1 MDEAYL
7 STYANPPPPP
17 MEYLK
22 SIKWF
27 SNLSQDADNILR
39 RGCQKYFLI
48 IAAAVVD
55 VDVAVAFKF
64 FCYNLG
70 SCGEG
75 DVWDIE

>member
-1 MDEAYL
+1 MK
-7 STYANPPPPP
+7 
-17 MEYLK
+17 YLK

-27 SNLSQDADNILR
+27 SNLSQDANNISR

-55 VDVAVAFKF
+55 VDVDVAVVFKF